1 MMSEPSRITAK
12 DMPTRRKSLRI
23 TDDKW
28 KKYIKLIQ
36 LNYSEVEAARKVQ
49 IAHSTVM
56 LQKKN
61 PTSNLNR
68 VMAEMGNETAGLF
81 TPDKVS
87 GEARRA
93 LEDFGYF
100 RERYFARSASPW
112 MEDAAYKILDL
123 ASSGQKEYV
132 VVNIAPGVG
141 KALALHTPLAT
152 PTGWTTM
159 GEVQVGDFVLDG
171 DGNPC
176 QVTGKTVV
184 FPDRKCAEILNPYG
198 ESVVADLKHEWKLMD
213 GSVVETE
220 NLPAGHIN
228 LWGGQQIMVIPHHRE
243 DTQCIEVD
251 SKDNLF
257 LAGKAKLVTHNSTF
271 FSHDLPIWLAVKD
284 RTRRTMIGS
293 RTASQAQNYTGRI
306 RKAFERSYLVKAD
319 ANLLAKGLAKD
330 ATGNLIADFGR
341 FKPTNADRWR
351 VDEFFLAQPEGVEL
365 EDKEPNFASYGMD
378 GDVLGNRFNFVI
390 WDDLVDRT
398 NTKTED
404 ARDNLVQLWESAMEN
419 RLEPNGLLILQGQ
432 RIASNDLYR
441 YALDQV
447 EFNEFDMED
456 EQVEKKKIYHHI
468 VYKAHYDELCGVD
481 GAGKPTHSGPW
492 TPGNGKKPDKG
503 CLLDPHRLPY
513 KEIGRL
519 KANRLNRFLLTYQQ
533 EDVDT
538 EGSLI
543 KQEWIDGGMDAD
555 KVIHQ
560 GCWDNERAVAR
571 WPKDLDAYSVVMVDP
586 SPTKYWACLWVAYD
600 AETKYQYMLD
610 LHRGAMGAG
619 EFLDW
624 NNSEKCFTGLLE
636 EWWLRSNDQ
645 GHPFKTLIFEAN
657 AAQRFLLQFD
667 HFKRWSSLRG
677 VTLVAHQTNRNKSDE
692 NYGVQTLAPHYQA
705 GRVRFPGGGTYF
717 EGKAIFKPMIKELIA
732 WPEGSTDDT
741 VMAHWFLIWNAP
753 NLFDYNN
760 TTPPQFKRPSWMY
773 RPRG

>member
-1 MMSEPSRITAK
+1 MSEPTRVDFSDIPVAK
-12 DMPTRRKSLRI
+12 PSKTTSGRKSLRI

-68 VMAEMGNETAGLF
+68 VMAEMGNESAGLF
-81 TPDKVS
+81 TPDKVT
-87 GEARRA
+87 GEAKRA

-100 RERYFARSASPW
+100 RQRYFARSTSPW
-112 MEDAAYKILDL
+112 QEDAAYKILDL
-123 ASSGQKEYV
+123 ASTGQKEYV
-132 VVNIAPGVG
+132 VVNCAPGVG
-141 KALALHTPLAT
+141 K
-152 PTGWTTM
+152 
-159 GEVQVGDFVLDG
+159 
-171 DGNPC
+171 
-176 QVTGKTVV
+176 
-184 FPDRKCAEILNPYG
+184 
-198 ESVVADLKHEWKLMD
+198 
-213 GSVVETE
+213 
-220 NLPAGHIN
+220 
-228 LWGGQQIMVIPHHRE
+228 
-243 DTQCIEVD
+243 
-251 SKDNLF
+251 
-257 LAGKAKLVTHNSTF
+257 STF
-271 FSHDLPIWLAVKD
+271 FAHDLPIWLAVKD

-319 ANLLAKGLAKD
+319 AELLARGLAQD
-330 ATGNLIADFGR
+330 ATGNLIADYGR

-351 VDEFFLAQPEGVEL
+351 VDEFFLAQAEGVEI

-481 GAGKPTHSGPW
+481 GAGKATHSGPW
-492 TPGNGKKPDKG
+492 TPEDGKKPAKG
-503 CLLDPHRLPY
+503 CLLDPYRLPY

-543 KQEWIDGGMDAD
+543 KQEWIDGGQD
-555 KVIHQ
+555 KEGVIHR
-560 GCWDNERAVAR
+560 GCWDDERAVGR
-571 WPKDLDAYSVVMVDP
+571 WPKGVDAYSVVMVDP
-586 SPTKYWACLWVAYD
+586 SPTKYWACIWAAYD
-600 AETKYQYMLD
+600 AETKNQYMID
-610 LHRGAMGAG
+610 LHRGAMTAS

-624 NNSEKCFTGLLE
+624 NSAEKCFTGLLE

-645 GHPFKTLIFEAN
+645 GHPFTTLIFEAN

-667 HFKRWSSLRG
+667 FFKRWSSLRG

-760 TTPPQFKRPSWMY
+760 TAPPQFKRPSWMY
-773 RPRG
+773 RPRT